1 VTIHVA
7 FTAPSALHERCATSS
22 VYLARNEAGYDPE
35 TLLPAPGWEP
45 LTAEQINALSVG
57 PAVDGALVEIV
68 RPHRDVPKYD
78 ATADEISSYDPFR
91 DQWASW
97 FLGFVDN
104 LAGQATT
111 TVDTDTGLRLGVHL
125 DNFDKLPTVR
135 RTSSR
140 RRLAVNL
147 GPGSRY
153 IVLATDDIQQIS
165 DAMGASTRHPHT
177 NDVRRYVREGSG
189 LLRCI
194 RIRLDPGEGYIAPTE
209 LIPHD
214 GSTWGVAAPSRI
226 AFWLGHWPAGTLPT
240 LI

>member
-7 FTAPSALHERCATSS
+7 FTAPSTLHERCAITS
-22 VYLARNEAGYDPE
+22 VHLARNEPGYDAE
-35 TLLPAPGWEP
+35 TLLPAPDWEP
-45 LTAEQINALSVG
+45 LTAEQIKALIVG
-57 PAVDGALVEIV
+57 PAVAGALVEIV
-68 RPHRDVPKYD
+68 RPHRDAPTYD

-91 DQWASW
+91 GRWASW

-104 LAGQATT
+104 PAGQATT
-111 TVDTDTGLRLGVHL
+111 TVDTHTGSRLGVHL
-125 DNFDKLPTVR
+125 DNFDKLPTAR
-135 RTSSR
+135 RADSR

-153 IVLATDDIQQIS
+153 LVLATDDIQQIS
-165 DAMGASTRHPHT
+165 ASMGAPTRHPHT
-177 NDVRRYVREGSG
+177 NDVRRYVRDGGS
-189 LLRCI
+189 LRCI

-214 GSTWGVAAPSRI
+214 GSTWGMAAPSRV